1 MNEVIASSLSG
12 SLDDSGFE
20 QIKRWFDLTDEDRD
34 KTRKLSQITD
44 EVAQSIID
52 AFYTHLLSEPSAAR
66 HFRGKDHINRVK
78 QGQMRYFKELISGDL
93 DTSYVEERRRIGS
106 IHERTGV
113 TPTLYIGSYAY
124 YLNQLA
130 KLVLDRM
137 PEERE
142 DAFDLILSL
151 FKIAHFDMSLALETY
166 VEARED
172 AIKAR
177 ERELSELPTPV
188 LQLRP
193 GLLLIPV
200 VGTLDSYRAR
210 TLTVQLLEGIKEHR
224 ARAVVLDITGVAA
237 VDSAVANHLIQS
249 MAAARLM
256 GAMSV
261 LTGLSAEV
269 AQSLVKVGVTGE
281 ALNTAGDLQRGIEL
295 AEDLLKG
302 C

>member
-1 MNEVIASSLSG
+1 MNEVIASSLSE
-12 SLDDSGFE
+12 SLDDSDFE

-44 EVAQSIID
+44 EAAQSIID
-52 AFYTHLLSEPSAAR
+52 AFYTHLLSEPTAAR
-66 HFRGKDHINRVK
+66 HFRGKDHIARVK
-78 QGQMRYFKELISGDL
+78 QGQMRYFRELISGDL

-124 YLNQLA
+124 YLNRLA

-151 FKIAHFDMSLALETY
+151 YKVAHFDMSLALETY

-302 C
+302 R